1 MSALKFPA
9 LKKSQLMSVMPE
21 TSQCAMRPYVAMA
34 AVGSVLYAWTAV
46 LSDALSA
53 TGTQSILGYEVS
65 CVLPVGTVPR
75 RITQWPPPPVRT
87 PPHAS
92 PAAMQAVLAAVMLP

>member
-1 MSALKFPA
+1 MVCTINEPLTAPEALNKYGGGG
-9 LKKSQLMSVMPE
+9 L
-21 TSQCAMRPYVAMA
+21 
-34 AVGSVLYAWTAV
+34 G
-46 LSDALSA
+46 
-53 TGTQSILGYEVS
+53 GTQSILGYEVS

-75 RITQWPPPPVRT
+75 RISQCAPPPVRT

>member
-1 MSALKFPA
+1 MITANIDDSGGDGDGGEGLGGGGDGEGGEG
-9 LKKSQLMSVMPE
+9 LGG
-21 TSQCAMRPYVAMA
+21 
-34 AVGSVLYAWTAV
+34 GSEGLGGGGESW
-46 LSDALSA
+46 
-53 TGTQSILGYEVS
+53 TQSILGYEVS

-75 RITQWPPPPVRT
+75 RISQWPALPPVRT